1 MSQLDDLIA
10 QFCPNGVPFEPL
22 RDLGVWYGG
31 GTPSK
36 SRRDYWDHGT
46 VAWLSPKDMG
56 KQIVDAT
63 EDYITESAVKGSATK
78 LVPANSVAVV
88 VRSSILDKVLPI
100 ALIPIQITL
109 NQDMKAIAPR
119 NNVSSGYAAHL
130 LRSLGPTLLRAT
142 RKVGGSVAS
151 LEVPRLMEFRVP
163 VPPLEVQHEIVR
175 ILDLFQSLEAEL
187 EAELEKRRQQY
198 AYYRDQL
205 LTFPEAEVRR
215 IPLGELA
222 DFKYGFTA
230 SAAESG
236 DYRFLRITDITP
248 WGKLSPEGAKYVE
261 RSAGADDY
269 LVQPGDLLMARTG
282 ATYGKTMLVSSS
294 EPAVYASFLI
304 RIRFKQPN
312 VFPAYYWHF
321 AQSTL
326 YWSQA
331 NAMVSTGGQPQFNAN
346 VLRLIEVPVPSLPE
360 QARIVGIL
368 DKFDAL
374 VNDLSVGLPAEL
386 AARRKQYAYYRDR
399 LLTFKELAE

>member
-1 MSQLDDLIA
+1 MNDLVEPLA
-10 QFCPNGVPFEPL
+10 PNRVPFETL
-22 RDLGVWYGG
+22 GNMADLVRGQGMPKADLTDQGTGAIHYGQIYTHYGVWTSNTISFIAPYKAAALAKVDPGDIII
-31 GTPSK
+31 TNTSENIDDVCK
-36 SRRDYWDHGT
+36 A
-46 VAWLSPKDMG
+46 VAWLGNDPIVTGGHATVIKHHEYPKFLSYWFQSQSFFLQKTALATGTKVIDVSA
-56 KQIVDAT
+56 KQLA
-63 EDYITESAVKGSATK
+63 
-78 LVPANSVAVV
+78 
-88 VRSSILDKVLPI
+88 KV
-100 ALIPIQITL
+100 
-109 NQDMKAIAPR
+109 
-119 NNVSSGYAAHL
+119 
-130 LRSLGPTLLRAT
+130 
-142 RKVGGSVAS
+142 
-151 LEVPRLMEFRVP
+151 RVP

-304 RIRFKQPN
+304 RIRFKQQN

-386 AARRKQYAYYRDR
+386 AARRKQYAHYRDR